1 MNTQISLFNHRL
13 RLFVALVAGT
23 LGLSGLA
30 YAGTTAGAGSELPAV
45 AHAEGA
51 KSSAHRNQL
60 KEATNASAALRK
72 SKGLGRSTTG
82 DDRLAAAKRN
92 AARKAAAAKAHG
104 RQP

>member
-1 MNTQISLFNHRL
+1 MNTQISWHTHRL
-13 RLFVALVAGT
+13 LLFVVLVAGT
-23 LGLSGLA
+23 LGLSALA
-30 YAGTTAGAGSELPAV
+30 YAGTTEGASGDLPV
-45 AHAEGA
+45 AAKAEGA

-72 SKGLGRSTTG
+72 SKGLGRTTTQ

>member
-1 MNTQISLFNHRL
+1 MNTQSSLYTHRL
-13 RLFVALVAGT
+13 RLFVVLVAAT
-23 LGLSGLA
+23 LGLAGLA
-30 YAGTTAGAGSELPAV
+30 YAETTPGTSGDPPV
-45 AHAEGA
+45 ASKAKGA
-51 KSSAHRNQL
+51 KSSAHGNQL

-72 SKGLGRSTTG
+72 TKGLGRSTTG